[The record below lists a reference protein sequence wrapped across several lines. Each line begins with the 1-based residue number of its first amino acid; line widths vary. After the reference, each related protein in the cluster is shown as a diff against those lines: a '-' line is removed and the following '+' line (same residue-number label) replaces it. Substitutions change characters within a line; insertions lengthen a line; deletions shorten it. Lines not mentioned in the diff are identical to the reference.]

1 MTATRDVSTY
11 REIVLEHF
19 RHPRNR
25 GPLATADVSVE
36 GANPLCGDRVRV
48 ELRMVDETIAD
59 AAFTADACVLC
70 VASASLLTEHVRG
83 MRASEAREL
92 SDALAFELV
101 GGSVPAA
108 RRRCA
113 TLPLDT
119 LRRAVD
125 RIGDQRR
132 PDSG

>member
-1 MTATRDVSTY
+1 VTASRDASAY
-11 REIVLEHF
+11 RAIVLEHF

-25 GPLATADVSVE
+25 GRLPAADVSIE

-48 ELRMVDETIAD
+48 EIRVADGTIAE
-59 AAFTADACVLC
+59 AGFTADACVLC

-83 MRASEAREL
+83 MRTAEAREL
-92 SDALAFELV
+92 TDGLAFELV
-101 GGSVPAA
+101 GGSVPVA

-119 LRRAVD
+119 LRRAMMSLEH
-125 RIGDQRR
+125 GS
-132 PDSG
+132 SGP

>member
-1 MTATRDVSTY
+1 MTTSRDAPAY

-19 RHPRNR
+19 RRPRNR
-25 GPLATADVSVE
+25 GPLAGADVSIE

-48 ELRMVDETIAD
+48 ELRVVEGAIA
-59 AAFTADACVLC
+59 AAGFTADACVLC

-83 MRASEAREL
+83 MRASDVREL
-92 SDALAFELV
+92 GDAIALELV

-119 LRRAVD
+119 LRRALI
-125 RIGDQRR
+125 RLHQGRNSR
-132 PDSG
+132 